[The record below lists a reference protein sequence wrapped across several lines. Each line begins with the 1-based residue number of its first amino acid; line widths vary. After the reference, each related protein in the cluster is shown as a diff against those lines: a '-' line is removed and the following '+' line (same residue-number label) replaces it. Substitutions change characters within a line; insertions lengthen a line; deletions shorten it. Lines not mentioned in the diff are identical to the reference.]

1 MQDST
6 RLSRSCSTWVAV
18 GELDTSSTSQLPSPH
33 AHCSSSLTMTS
44 SQQQLSAPN
53 FFVQINSIPQPSY
66 SVNKNVRE
74 TYIRN
79 RLLTTH
85 RAIERLS
92 QSEFNLDQLAT
103 LATATITV
111 SEGSSGPVDT
121 VQLII
126 PEQAQQDPDNIPT
139 EPSSKTQKSKYKL
152 IGAASMS
159 RNLTIQDIEKERGK
173 PLTKYH
179 RNYMIF
185 NWLHSLD
192 QTSKVE
198 DSSL

>member
-1 MQDST
+1 MRHTVSELAFRPPST

-18 GELDTSSTSQLPSPH
+18 GELDTSYTSQLPSPH
-33 AHCSSSLTMTS
+33 GYCTSSLTMTS
-44 SQQQLSAPN
+44 SQQQLSASN
-53 FFVQINSIPQPSY
+53 FFIQINGIPQPSY

-74 TYIRN
+74 TYMRN

-126 PEQAQQDPDNIPT
+126 PEQAQLDPDNRN
-139 EPSSKTQKSKYKL
+139 KL
-152 IGAASMS
+152 FGATSIS
-159 RNLTIQDIEKERGK
+159 RNLTIQDIEKERGR

-179 RNYMIF
+179 RNYLIF
-185 NWLHSLD
+185 DWLYSLD
-192 QTSKVE
+192 QTTV
-198 DSSL
+198 D